1 MATQEAPFFS
11 ASELAQQCSQALL
24 HSIQS
29 DPAQLAALAQ
39 AFGCS
44 PQQVPNHP
52 RLHGFLANNGSFFE
66 SLALGTADP
75 EGMAARIS
83 AAHDD
88 NGIIIPW
95 MTRAAFAVQ
104 AKARA
109 LGAPECFLDGFGRFL
124 QAVIEA
130 QQQTLQRKDR
140 ALADQERFWRQ
151 LFELSPAGI
160 AIFDDEGR
168 YYDANPALCR
178 MSGASRETLIAP
190 SFNWRELLRESLA
203 ITQEADAAKHR
214 TRQPQSCEV
223 ILTPGDGR
231 RLEILA
237 TVMLLDWQPYNPD
250 KALSVVFFQD
260 VTALK
265 AITRQVAALG
275 ALAQDLL
282 EQVARGELLPR
293 AAHQQDDAATAELV
307 AAYNQAV
314 SQLATLLANARQHAT
329 TTRHNAQELTDAQEQ
344 LAERTQ
350 EASAQVQE
358 LTTSTEEIT
367 ASVASTTAHTA
378 ELKAFA
384 AAVEEQAQQ
393 ARLAM
398 EQVLELATAAI
409 EQSGKTQE
417 ITATIQEVAFTTKL
431 LSLNAAIEAAR
442 AGEHG
447 RGFAVVAQEIRGLA
461 ERTATASSAAGNIL
475 KALASGAQ
483 QTDAAATSSSALVR
497 AVAEGATLSAQ
508 RIAQMATALHQQNAG
523 LHQAALALTSLGQHT
538 EGNASLAGK
547 LAHAA
552 QSLQQQAMDLL
563 QQLGHFQ
570 LQDSP

>member
-1 MATQEAPFFS
+1 MDHGQAD
-11 ASELAQQCSQALL
+11 ELARQCSQALL
-24 HSIQS
+24 HSIES
-29 DPAQLAALAQ
+29 DPAQLAALAEV
-39 AFGCS
+39 FGCT
-44 PQQVPNHP
+44 PAQVPNHP
-52 RLHGFLANNGSFFE
+52 RLYGFLANNGVFFE
-66 SLALGTADP
+66 SLARGTADP

-83 AAHDD
+83 AVHDD
-88 NGIIIPW
+88 NGITIPW

-109 LGAPECFLDGFGRFL
+109 LGAPECFFDGLGRFL

-130 QQQTLQRKDR
+130 QQLTLQRKDR
-140 ALADQERFWRQ
+140 ALAAQERFWRQ

-160 AIFDDEGR
+160 AIYDDDGR

-178 MSGASRETLIAP
+178 MAGTSHEALI
-190 SFNWRELLRESLA
+190 SSTFNWRELLRESLA
-203 ITQEADAAKHR
+203 ITQEVDAAKHR
-214 TRQPQSCEV
+214 TREPQSCEV

-231 RLEILA
+231 RLETLA

-250 KALSVVFFQD
+250 KMLSVVFFQD
-260 VTALK
+260 ITALK
-265 AITRQVAALG
+265 AITRQIT
-275 ALAQDLL
+275 ALATLARELL
-282 EQVARGELLPR
+282 EQLARGELLPR
-293 AAHQQDDAATAELV
+293 TANQHDDTATAELV
-307 AAYNQAV
+307 AVYNQTV
-314 SQLATLLANARQHAT
+314 SQLALLLDKSRHHAITTQHNAR
-329 TTRHNAQELTDAQEQ
+329 ELTDAQEQ
-344 LAERTQ
+344 LARRTQ

-358 LTTSTEEIT
+358 LTTSIEEIT
-367 ASVASTTAHTA
+367 TSVASTAAHTA

-398 EQVLELATAAI
+398 EQVLQLATAAI
-409 EQSGKTQE
+409 EQAGKTQE

-461 ERTATASSAAGNIL
+461 ERTAAASTAASSIL
-475 KALASGAQ
+475 KTLVSGAQ
-483 QTDAAATSSSALVR
+483 QTDAAAAASSTLV
-497 AVAEGATLSAQ
+497 ATVAEGAALNAR
-508 RIAQMATALHQQNAG
+508 RIAQMAAALHQQNAG
-523 LHQAALALTSLGQHT
+523 LHQAALALTTLGQHT
-538 EGNASLAGK
+538 EGNASLADT

-563 QQLGHFQ
+563 QQLDHFR
-570 LQDSP
+570 LRDSA